1 MPSCRMCAI
10 RLSIHR
16 LRNLHRH
23 STDMAQKLQLLRRAK
38 NNGDAS
44 LSRSF
49 PRRLQVPLAAHL
61 SHENHPGILIARP
74 AHICPMCAGHP
85 TDWRVTMNLFFTLL
99 RRRAVLF
106 GLLAVLL
113 AAVIAF
119 SASLF
124 PRSTPC
130 KRSVPP
136 SAASTRRSASQNST
150 STGGKSFLRETADLP
165 PSHNRTRPIPA

>member
-1 MPSCRMCAI
+1 MVWAATLGLPLSLEGVGAVLGLEKQKLKEGKDLI
-10 RLSIHR
+10 RYFCTPAKARDGSLIHR

-119 SASLF
+119 SLSLI
-124 PRSTPC
+124 
-130 KRSVPP
+130 
-136 SAASTRRSASQNST
+136 
-150 STGGKSFLRETADLP
+150 
-165 PSHNRTRPIPA
+165 HI